1 MERRKAKLFAGMIL
15 IVSVLLVAAA
25 QQARDTRH
33 AERDPFVGTWELV
46 STEEQLA
53 DGSKRPYPDVGKD
66 GKGFL
71 MYSADGHMCA
81 ELMNPDRPKWKDQD
95 KPTDEE
101 KALAMSGF
109 TAYCGRYEIDE
120 ARHVMFHHPEV
131 AWMPNYVG
139 TRQERPYKL
148 EGDILT
154 FSSKVTREHGIVGWT
169 ITWRR
174 LR

>member
-1 MERRKAKLFAGMIL
+1 MQRRAEKFLAGLIL
-15 IVSVLLVAAA
+15 TVAVLLVGAA
-25 QQARDTRH
+25 QQARDAKH
-33 AERDPFVGTWELV
+33 ADRERFIGTWELV

-53 DGSKRPYPDVGKD
+53 DGSKRPYPDLGKD

-81 ELMNPDRPKWKDQD
+81 ELMNPGRPKWKDD
-95 KPTDEE
+95 RKPTDEE

-109 TAYCGRYEIDE
+109 IAYCGRYEIDE
-120 ARHVMFHHPEV
+120 AHHMMFHHPEV

-139 TRQERPYKL
+139 TRQERPYKMD
-148 EGDILT
+148 GDILT
-154 FSSKVTREHGIVGWT
+154 FSSKTAGVSGIAGWT
-169 ITWRR
+169 ITWRK